1 MSAVIE
7 HFECR
12 AYRRPKSERSRSSM
26 RLQVESGHA
35 AGLKVSSPHG
45 ERIDWKPGDRF
56 IVTGRIVKQPNGPD
70 YVRAVTL
77 EIHR

>member
-1 MSAVIE
+1 MSAAVE
-7 HFECR
+7 QFSCR
-12 AYRRPKSERSRSSM
+12 AYRRPKSERSRSRM
-26 RLQVESGHA
+26 RLVVEGGHA

-70 YVRAVTL
+70 YVRALTV
-77 EIHR
+77 EIS